1 MGAKVHFFSKKCSI
15 FATNY
20 YTMIESE
27 SFRPIS
33 AELDYSGRYTDV
45 ELIATTAHARL
56 YRMRRAG
63 RLFMA
68 KTTVSNDARGLELL
82 QREYELTLGL
92 SHPHIIH
99 VYTYEANTPVGP
111 AIIMEY
117 VDGCT
122 LTEYLAERPDTMV
135 RQRVFE
141 QLLSAT
147 AYLHKAGVLHN
158 DLKPDNILIT
168 RANHD
173 VRLIDFGFADD
184 DSHYM
189 HRAMGGTRGYASPE
203 LAVQVHAIDTRS
215 DIYSL
220 GCIMQ
225 QLFPGRYRRIVHRC
239 LHPDR
244 AHRHADVEALF
255 RAWRHRHRPLQ
266 WTAMLVV
273 AVLILLPT
281 LLYIGEREQRIQYMH
296 AMDSEKQLLDSL
308 FRVIDTSY
316 ERHFQQTLDSI
327 HAIDVASS
335 ENPYLTSMT
344 MVKNYYDFTCRTK
357 DEVIE
362 IATDKAMQSQLESY
376 ANRLYTTYQTQL
388 AEAASQWLP
397 THLDM

>member
-1 MGAKVHFFSKKCSI
+1 
-15 FATNY
+15 
-20 YTMIESE
+20 MIESE

-68 KTTVSNDARGLELL
+68 KTTVSGDARSLELL

-99 VYTYEANTPVGP
+99 VYTYEASTPVGP

-122 LTEYLAERPDTMV
+122 LTEYLAEHSNKAA

-168 RANHD
+168 RTNHD
-173 VRLIDFGFADD
+173 VRLIDFGFSDD
-184 DSHYM
+184 DSHDRI
-189 HRAMGGTRGYASPE
+189 RALGGTRGYASPE
-203 LAVQVHAIDTRS
+203 LAAQAHGIDTRS

-225 QLFPGRYRRIVHRC
+225 QLFPGRYKHIAGRCTHPKCERRY
-239 LHPDR
+239 
-244 AHRHADVEALF
+244 ADVDSLAH
-255 RAWRHRHRPLQ
+255 AWRYRRLPLQ
-266 WTAMLVV
+266 LVGALV
-273 AVLILLPT
+273 IAALILLPT
-281 LLYIGEREQRIQYMH
+281 LLYVGERQQRLQYTQAIEH
-296 AMDSEKQLLDSL
+296 ERQVVDSL
-308 FRVIDTSY
+308 FQAIDKGY
-316 ERHFQQTLDSI
+316 EQAYLLTLDSI
-327 HAIDVASS
+327 RSIASTAAAPYS
-335 ENPYLTSMT
+335 EALLIISRFYQ
-344 MVKNYYDFTCRTK
+344 RTG
-357 DEVIE
+357 E
-362 IATDKAMQSQLESY
+362 IKTEALSSVTDKTTQSQLESY
-376 ANRLYTTYQTQL
+376 GNHQYSIYQTQL
-388 AEAASQWLP
+388 VKAAEQWMKAQF
-397 THLDM
+397 DW

>member
-1 MGAKVHFFSKKCSI
+1 
-15 FATNY
+15 
-20 YTMIESE
+20 MIQSE

-33 AELDYSGRYTDV
+33 TEIDYSGKYTDV
-45 ELIATTAHARL
+45 ELINVTAHARL

-68 KTTVSNDARGLELL
+68 KTMREDSSKDVELL
-82 QREYELTLGL
+82 KREYELTLGL
-92 SHPHIIH
+92 THPHIIH
-99 VYTYEANTPVGP
+99 IYAYETDTPVGP
-111 AIIMEY
+111 AIVMEY
-117 VDGCT
+117 VDGRT
-122 LTEYLAERPDTMV
+122 LAEYLAEKPASSAL
-135 RQRVFE
+135 QRVFD

-147 AYLHKAGVLHN
+147 DYLHKAGVIHN
-158 DLKPDNILIT
+158 DLKPENILIT
-168 RANHD
+168 RSNND

-189 HRAMGGTRGYASPE
+189 HRAQGGTRGYASPE
-203 LAVQVHAIDTRS
+203 LAAQSHDLDTRS
-215 DIYSL
+215 DVYSL
-220 GCIMQ
+220 GRIMQ
-225 QLFPGRYRRIVHRC
+225 QLFPRRWSRIAHRC
-239 LHPDR
+239 LHPDKR
-244 AHRHADVEALF
+244 KRYADVEALAK
-255 RAWRHRHRPLQ
+255 AWHHRRRPLQ
-266 WTAMLVV
+266 WAAMLVI
-273 AVLILLPT
+273 ATLILLPT
-281 LLYIGEREQRIQYMH
+281 LLYIGEREQRKQYVQTV
-296 AMDSEKQLLDSL
+296 EREQLLADSL
-308 FRVIDTSY
+308 FQVLDTSY

>member
-1 MGAKVHFFSKKCSI
+1 
-15 FATNY
+15 
-20 YTMIESE
+20 MIESE

-33 AELDYSGRYTDV
+33 PEIDYSGKYTDV
-45 ELIATTAHARL
+45 ELICVTGHARL
-56 YRMRRAG
+56 YRMRKAG

-68 KTTVSNDARGLELL
+68 KTMREDSAKDVELL
-82 QREYELTLGL
+82 KREYELTLSL
-92 SHPHIIH
+92 THPHIVHI
-99 VYTYEANTPVGP
+99 YAYETDTPVGP
-111 AIIMEY
+111 AIVMEY
-117 VDGCT
+117 VDGRT
-122 LTEYLAERPDTMV
+122 LAEYLAEKPASSAL
-135 RQRVFE
+135 QRVFD
-141 QLLSAT
+141 QLLTAT
-147 AYLHKAGVLHN
+147 DYLHKAGVIHN
-158 DLKPDNILIT
+158 DLKPENILIT
-168 RANHD
+168 RSNND

-189 HRAMGGTRGYASPE
+189 HRAQGGTRGYASPE
-203 LAVQVHAIDTRS
+203 LAAQSHDLDTRS
-215 DIYSL
+215 DVYSL
-220 GCIMQ
+220 GRIMQ
-225 QLFPGRYRRIVHRC
+225 QLFPHRWKRITHRC
-239 LHPDR
+239 LHPDK
-244 AHRHADVEALF
+244 HRRYADVEALAK
-255 RAWRHRHRPLQ
+255 AWRHRHRPLQ
-266 WTAMLVV
+266 WAAMLVI
-273 AVLILLPT
+273 ATLILLPT

>member
-1 MGAKVHFFSKKCSI
+1 
-15 FATNY
+15 
-20 YTMIESE
+20 MIESE

-33 AELDYSGRYTDV
+33 EELDYSGQYTDV

-68 KTTVSNDARGLELL
+68 KTTVSNDARSLELL

-99 VYTYEANTPVGP
+99 VYTYEANTPVGS

-117 VDGCT
+117 VDGRT

-244 AHRHADVEALF
+244 AHRHADVEALAK
-255 RAWRHRHRPLQ
+255 AWHHRRRPLQ
-266 WTAMLVV
+266 WAAMLVI
-273 AVLILLPT
+273 ATLILLPT
-281 LLYIGEREQRIQYMH
+281 LLYIGEREQRKQYVQTV
-296 AMDSEKQLLDSL
+296 EREQLLADSL
-308 FRVIDTSY
+308 FQVLETSY
-316 ERHFQQTLDSI
+316 EEHFRLTLDSI
-327 HAIDVASS
+327 NTLSAGTV
-335 ENPYLTSMT
+335 ENPYLEAMFMIERYYHRTNG
-344 MVKNYYDFTCRTK
+344 VKAI
-357 DEVIE
+357 VSAS
-362 IATDKAMQSQLESY
+362 ATDKGMLSQLESY
-376 ANRLYTTYQTQL
+376 ANRMYTEYQTQL
-388 AEAASQWLP
+388 VVAAGQWL
-397 THLDM
+397 H

>member
-1 MGAKVHFFSKKCSI
+1 
-15 FATNY
+15 
-20 YTMIESE
+20 MIESE

-33 AELDYSGRYTDV
+33 PEIDYSGKYTDV
-45 ELIATTAHARL
+45 ELICVTGHARL
-56 YRMRRAG
+56 YRMRKAG

-68 KTTVSNDARGLELL
+68 KTMREDSAKDVELL
-82 QREYELTLGL
+82 KREYELTLSL
-92 SHPHIIH
+92 THPHIVHI
-99 VYTYEANTPVGP
+99 YAYETDTPVGP
-111 AIIMEY
+111 AIVMEY
-117 VDGCT
+117 VDGRT
-122 LTEYLAERPDTMV
+122 LAEYLAEKPASSAL
-135 RQRVFE
+135 QRVFD
-141 QLLSAT
+141 QLLTAT
-147 AYLHKAGVLHN
+147 DYLHKAGVIHN
-158 DLKPDNILIT
+158 DLKPENILIT
-168 RANHD
+168 RSNND

-189 HRAMGGTRGYASPE
+189 HRAQGGTRGYASPE
-203 LAVQVHAIDTRS
+203 LSAQSHDLDTRS
-215 DIYSL
+215 DVYSL
-220 GCIMQ
+220 GRIMQ
-225 QLFPGRYRRIVHRC
+225 QLFPHRWKRITHRC
-239 LHPDR
+239 LHPDK
-244 AHRHADVEALF
+244 HRRYADVEALAK
-255 RAWRHRHRPLQ
+255 AWRHRHRPLQ
-266 WTAMLVV
+266 WAAMLVI
-273 AVLILLPT
+273 ATLILLPT

>member
-1 MGAKVHFFSKKCSI
+1 
-15 FATNY
+15 
-20 YTMIESE
+20 MIESE

-68 KTTVSNDARGLELL
+68 KTTMSDDARSLELL

-99 VYTYEANTPVGP
+99 VYTYEASTPVGP

-122 LTEYLAERPDTMV
+122 LTEYLAERPDTMA

-168 RANHD
+168 RTNHD
-173 VRLIDFGFADD
+173 VRLIDFGFSDD
-184 DSHYM
+184 DSHD
-189 HRAMGGTRGYASPE
+189 RLRTLGGTRGYASPE
-203 LAVQVHAIDTRS
+203 LSAQCHGIDTRS

-220 GCIMQ
+220 GRIMQ
-225 QLFPGRYRRIVHRC
+225 QLFPSRYKRIAGRCTHPKCERRY
-239 LHPDR
+239 
-244 AHRHADVEALF
+244 ADVDCLV
-255 RAWRHRHRPLQ
+255 RAWKHRRLPLQ
-266 WTAMLVV
+266 LVGALII

-281 LLYIGEREQRIQYMH
+281 LLYMGERQQRLQYTQAIEREQQVV
-296 AMDSEKQLLDSL
+296 DSL
-308 FRVIDTSY
+308 YQAIDKSY
-316 ERHFQQTLDSI
+316 EQAYLSTLDSI
-327 HAIDVASS
+327 QSIAPTVAEPYSEALLMINRFYQRTDEIKAKALSS
-335 ENPYLTSMT
+335 
-344 MVKNYYDFTCRTK
+344 V
-357 DEVIE
+357 
-362 IATDKAMQSQLESY
+362 TDKTTQGQLESHSNHQY
-376 ANRLYTTYQTQL
+376 DIYHTQL
-388 AEAASQWLP
+388 AKAAEQWMKAQF
-397 THLDM
+397 DW

>member
-1 MGAKVHFFSKKCSI
+1 
-15 FATNY
+15 
-20 YTMIESE
+20 MIESE

-33 AELDYSGRYTDV
+33 PEIDYSGKYTDV
-45 ELIATTAHARL
+45 ELISITAHARL

-63 RLFMA
+63 RFFMA
-68 KTTVSNDARGLELL
+68 KTIREDSSKDVELL
-82 QREYELTLGL
+82 KREYELTLSL
-92 SHPHIIH
+92 THPHIVHI
-99 VYTYEANTPVGP
+99 YAYETDTPVGP
-111 AIIMEY
+111 AIVMEY
-117 VDGCT
+117 VDGRT
-122 LTEYLAERPDTMV
+122 LAEYLAEKPASSAL
-135 RQRVFE
+135 QRVFE
-141 QLLSAT
+141 QLLTAT
-147 AYLHKAGVLHN
+147 DYLHKAGVIHN
-158 DLKPDNILIT
+158 DLKPENILIT
-168 RANHD
+168 RSNND
-173 VRLIDFGFADD
+173 VRLIDFGFSDD

-189 HRAMGGTRGYASPE
+189 HRAQGGTRGYASPE
-203 LAVQVHAIDTRS
+203 LAAQSHDLDTRS
-215 DIYSL
+215 DVYSL
-220 GCIMQ
+220 GRIMQ

-244 AHRHADVEALF
+244 ARRHADVEALF

-327 HAIDVASS
+327 HAIDVALS

>member
-1 MGAKVHFFSKKCSI
+1 
-15 FATNY
+15 
-20 YTMIESE
+20 MIESE

-33 AELDYSGRYTDV
+33 PEIDYSGKYTDV
-45 ELIATTAHARL
+45 ELICVTGHARL

-68 KTTVSNDARGLELL
+68 KTIREDSAKDVELL
-82 QREYELTLGL
+82 KREYELTLGL
-92 SHPHIIH
+92 THPHIVHI
-99 VYTYEANTPVGP
+99 YAYETDTPVGP
-111 AIIMEY
+111 AIVMEY
-117 VDGCT
+117 VDGRT
-122 LTEYLAERPDTMV
+122 LAEYLAEKPASSAL
-135 RQRVFE
+135 QRVFD

-147 AYLHKAGVLHN
+147 DYLHKAGVIHN
-158 DLKPDNILIT
+158 DLKPENILIT
-168 RANHD
+168 RSNND

-189 HRAMGGTRGYASPE
+189 HRAQGGTRGYASPE
-203 LAVQVHAIDTRS
+203 LAAQSHDLDTRS
-215 DIYSL
+215 DVYSL
-220 GCIMQ
+220 GRIMQ
-225 QLFPGRYRRIVHRC
+225 QLFPRRWSRIAHRC
-239 LHPDR
+239 LNPDK
-244 AHRHADVEALF
+244 HRRYADVEALAK
-255 RAWRHRHRPLQ
+255 AWHHRHRPLQ

>member
-1 MGAKVHFFSKKCSI
+1 
-15 FATNY
+15 
-20 YTMIESE
+20 MIESE

-33 AELDYSGRYTDV
+33 PEIDYSGKYTDV
-45 ELIATTAHARL
+45 ELISITAHARL

-63 RLFMA
+63 RFFMA
-68 KTTVSNDARGLELL
+68 KTIREDSSKDVELL
-82 QREYELTLGL
+82 KREYELTLSL
-92 SHPHIIH
+92 THPHIVHI
-99 VYTYEANTPVGP
+99 YAYETDTPVGP
-111 AIIMEY
+111 AIVMEY
-117 VDGCT
+117 VDGRT
-122 LTEYLAERPDTMV
+122 LAEYLAEKPASSAL
-135 RQRVFE
+135 QRVFE
-141 QLLSAT
+141 QLLTAT
-147 AYLHKAGVLHN
+147 DYLHKAGVIHN
-158 DLKPDNILIT
+158 DLKPENILIT
-168 RANHD
+168 RSNND
-173 VRLIDFGFADD
+173 VRLIDFGFSDD

-189 HRAMGGTRGYASPE
+189 HRAQGGTRGYASPE
-203 LAVQVHAIDTRS
+203 LAAQSHDLDTRS
-215 DIYSL
+215 DVYSL
-220 GCIMQ
+220 GRIMQ

-244 AHRHADVEALF
+244 ARRHADVEALF

-281 LLYIGEREQRIQYMH
+281 LLYIGERQQRIQYMH

-327 HAIDVASS
+327 HAIDVALS

>member
-1 MGAKVHFFSKKCSI
+1 
-15 FATNY
+15 
-20 YTMIESE
+20 MIESE

-33 AELDYSGRYTDV
+33 PEIDYSGKYTDV
-45 ELIATTAHARL
+45 ELISITAHARL

-63 RLFMA
+63 RFFMA
-68 KTTVSNDARGLELL
+68 KTIREDSSKDVELL
-82 QREYELTLGL
+82 KREYELTLSL
-92 SHPHIIH
+92 THPHIVHI
-99 VYTYEANTPVGP
+99 YAYETDTPVGP
-111 AIIMEY
+111 AIVMEY
-117 VDGCT
+117 VDGRT
-122 LTEYLAERPDTMV
+122 LAEYLAEKPASSAL
-135 RQRVFE
+135 QRVFE
-141 QLLSAT
+141 QLLTAT
-147 AYLHKAGVLHN
+147 DYLHKAGVIHN
-158 DLKPDNILIT
+158 DLKPENILIT
-168 RANHD
+168 RSNND
-173 VRLIDFGFADD
+173 VRLIDFGFSDD

-189 HRAMGGTRGYASPE
+189 HRAQGGTRGYASPE
-203 LAVQVHAIDTRS
+203 LAAQSHDLDTRS
-215 DIYSL
+215 DVYSL
-220 GCIMQ
+220 GRIMQ

-244 AHRHADVEALF
+244 ARRHADVEALF

-281 LLYIGEREQRIQYMH
+281 LLYIGERQQRIQYMH

>member
-1 MGAKVHFFSKKCSI
+1 
-15 FATNY
+15 
-20 YTMIESE
+20 MIQSE

-33 AELDYSGRYTDV
+33 TEIDYSGKYTDV
-45 ELIATTAHARL
+45 ELINVTAHARL

-68 KTTVSNDARGLELL
+68 KTIREDSAKDVELL
-82 QREYELTLGL
+82 KREYELTLGL
-92 SHPHIIH
+92 THPHIVHI
-99 VYTYEANTPVGP
+99 YAYETDTPVGS
-111 AIIMEY
+111 AIVMEY
-117 VDGCT
+117 VDGRT
-122 LTEYLAERPDTMV
+122 LAEYLAEKPASSAL
-135 RQRVFE
+135 QRVFE
-141 QLLSAT
+141 QLLTAT
-147 AYLHKAGVLHN
+147 DYLHKAGVIHN
-158 DLKPDNILIT
+158 DLKPENILIT
-168 RANHD
+168 RSNND

-189 HRAMGGTRGYASPE
+189 HRAQGGTRGYASPE
-203 LAVQVHAIDTRS
+203 LAAQSHDLDTRS
-215 DIYSL
+215 DVYSL
-220 GCIMQ
+220 GRIMQ
-225 QLFPGRYRRIVHRC
+225 QLFPRRWSRIAHRC
-239 LHPDR
+239 LHPDKR
-244 AHRHADVEALF
+244 RRYADVEALAK
-255 RAWRHRHRPLQ
+255 AWRRRRQPMQ
-266 WTAMLVV
+266 WAAMLVI
-273 AVLILLPT
+273 ATLILLPT
-281 LLYIGEREQRIQYMH
+281 LLYIGEREQRKQYMH

-316 ERHFQQTLDSI
+316 ERYFQQTLDSI

-397 THLDM
+397 IHLDM

>member
-1 MGAKVHFFSKKCSI
+1 
-15 FATNY
+15 
-20 YTMIESE
+20 MIESE

-33 AELDYSGRYTDV
+33 PEIDYSGKYTDV
-45 ELIATTAHARL
+45 ELINVTAHARL

-68 KTTVSNDARGLELL
+68 KTIREDRSKAIELL
-82 QREYELTLGL
+82 KREYELTLGL
-92 SHPHIIH
+92 THPHIIH
-99 VYTYEANTPVGP
+99 IYAYETDTPVGP
-111 AIIMEY
+111 AIVMEY
-117 VDGCT
+117 VDGRT
-122 LTEYLAERPDTMV
+122 LAEYLAEKPASSAL
-135 RQRVFE
+135 QRIFE
-141 QLLSAT
+141 QLLAAT
-147 AYLHKAGVLHN
+147 VYLHKAGVIHN
-158 DLKPDNILIT
+158 DLKPENILIT
-168 RANHD
+168 RSNND

-189 HRAMGGTRGYASPE
+189 HRAQGGTRGYASPE
-203 LAVQVHAIDTRS
+203 LAAQSHDLDTRS
-215 DIYSL
+215 DVYSL
-220 GCIMQ
+220 GRIMQ